1 MAEISKTVRQTVQE
15 KSEQLRQRAEE
26 DAAED
31 SDAAEEGEAKPKAE
45 KGGSG
50 GEEDASGAGKADEDA
65 KTGEATDAKTG
76 EEAAAAAAPSD
87 VIGNSIEALRNSLFS
102 FNVSSTIESLNVSG
116 KIEALNVGGRI
127 ESLESMGSKLL
138 NSADKFLG
146 ALSGENAY
154 EDSDSDGESE
164 ELSARRFRLLALQE
178 DAETYVD
185 PPLDLETFQKWK
197 AATPATELADVQAEV
212 LEHYPTVRAKFS
224 ELVPSAVDADTFW
237 AHYIYKASLLAAQE
251 QRGADLLEH
260 GTSPHLTVYE
270 EGPLEDEALTLTVG
284 LCCMQR

>member
-1 MAEISKTVRQTVQE
+1 VAEISKTVRQTVQE

-31 SDAAEEGEAKPKAE
+31 SDAGEEGEGKHKAE
-45 KGGSG
+45 KSG
-50 GEEDASGAGKADEDA
+50 GGEDEDATEAGKTNEDA
-65 KTGEATDAKTG
+65 KTGEAAEATV
-76 EEAAAAAAPSD
+76 EEAAAAPAD

-102 FNVSSTIESLNVSG
+102 FNVSS

-154 EDSDSDGESE
+154 EDSESEGESE

-178 DAETYVD
+178 DAETYVE

-197 AATPATELADVQAEV
+197 AATPATELAEVQTEV

-260 GTSPHLTVYE
+260 GTLPQSL
-270 EGPLEDEALTLTVG
+270 
-284 LCCMQR
+284 

>member
-1 MAEISKTVRQTVQE
+1 VAEISKTVRQTVQE

-31 SDAAEEGEAKPKAE
+31 SDAGEEGEGKHKAE
-45 KGGSG
+45 KSG
-50 GEEDASGAGKADEDA
+50 GGEDEDATEAGKTNEDA
-65 KTGEATDAKTG
+65 KTGEAAEATV
-76 EEAAAAAAPSD
+76 EEAAAAPAD

-102 FNVSSTIESLNVSG
+102 FNVSSTIESFNVSS

-154 EDSDSDGESE
+154 EDSDSEGESE

-178 DAETYVD
+178 DAETYVE

-197 AATPATELADVQAEV
+197 AATPATELAEVQTEV

-260 GTSPHLTVYE
+260 GTLPQSL
-270 EGPLEDEALTLTVG
+270 
-284 LCCMQR
+284 